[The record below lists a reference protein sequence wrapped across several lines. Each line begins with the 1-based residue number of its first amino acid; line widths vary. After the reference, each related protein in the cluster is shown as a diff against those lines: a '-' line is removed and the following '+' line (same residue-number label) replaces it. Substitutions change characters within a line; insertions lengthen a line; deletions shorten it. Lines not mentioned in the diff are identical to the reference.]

1 MLGGILWPDMAQV
14 SEFTVE
20 ETLLEALQDARA
32 KESARLEA
40 VFNVQ
45 DLRTLRLMNLHDLI
59 EPELAQNALAKPLF
73 NLNLEPGEIP
83 RLWLGLSSSIVME
96 PDPKTYR
103 LVQMTEAKRE
113 TLFETADAAAMKG
126 FALRHM
132 AYQIIEQRRK
142 PLLPARLKHI
152 SILPLALMWLVG
164 VVCGISGLVLC
175 DFIIRR

>member
-1 MLGGILWPDMAQV
+1 MLGRILWPDMAQV

-96 PDPKTYR
+96 PDPKTKGNYIFPPP
-103 LVQMTEAKRE
+103 ENCFRE
-113 TLFETADAAAMKG
+113 YDQKYTAGYVHAELS
-126 FALRHM
+126 ALRSLH
-132 AYQIIEQRRK
+132 
-142 PLLPARLKHI
+142 
-152 SILPLALMWLVG
+152 
-164 VVCGISGLVLC
+164 
-175 DFIIRR
+175 